1 MKNKK
6 GFISMA
12 VVYSF
17 LIIFL
22 IIMLSLLRSFSNRNT
37 FIDSIIDD
45 VRIELNE
52 RARL

>member
-17 LIIFL
+17 VIVFL
-22 IIMLSLLRSFSNRNT
+22 LVMVSLLTSYAYRSSLIGRE
-37 FIDSIIDD
+37 
-45 VRIELNE
+45 VKEVKQELNKE
-52 RARL
+52 YE

>member
-1 MKNKK
+1 MKK

-22 IIMLSLLRSFSNRNT
+22 IIMTSLLNAYINRSNYIDTVSNDT
-37 FIDSIIDD
+37 KAT
-45 VRIELNE
+45 LNGG
-52 RARL
+52 R

>member
-17 LIIFL
+17 VIVFL
-22 IIMLSLLRSFSNRNT
+22 LVMLSLLTSYAYRSSLIGIQVKEVKQN
-37 FIDSIIDD
+37 
-45 VRIELNE
+45 LNME
-52 RARL
+52 YE